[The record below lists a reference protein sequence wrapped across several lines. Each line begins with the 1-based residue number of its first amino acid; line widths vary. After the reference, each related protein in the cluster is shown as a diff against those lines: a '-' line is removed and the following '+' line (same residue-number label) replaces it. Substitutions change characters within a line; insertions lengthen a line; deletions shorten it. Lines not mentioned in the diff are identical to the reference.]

1 MIFHSYVTLPDS
13 KNINVLECPSL
24 FFQVKSNI
32 DGLDVGFYGDRMGC
46 NKNYQPARYCTKSL
60 SEMSDQVPYGD
71 STLLAKP

>member
-1 MIFHSYVTLPDS
+1 MLLYQTVRILMYW
-13 KNINVLECPSL
+13 NVLVF
-24 FFQVKSNI
+24 FFQAKSNI